1 MDPRILRGTER
12 MLAGLQDEV
21 ASGAEHI
28 GWKVG
33 FGSPSGMANLGI
45 DRPLVG
51 YLTAHRRLEPDA
63 TVAVGDWTRPLLEA
77 EIAAYVERDI
87 GPAVTPDE
95 ALAAVRGW
103 SLAIELADL
112 DHPPE
117 DVEQILAGNVYHR
130 HVLFGD
136 VVRDRQE
143 PGVSVVRD
151 GVEVAATDNPDEL
164 VGELGW
170 VLATTASTLAA
181 AGGALAAGDVVITG
195 SMVPPVDVAPGEAWR
210 VVAGELGEVGVRLD
224 R

>member
-1 MDPRILRGTER
+1 MDPRIVRGTQR
-12 MLAGLQDEV
+12 MLAALRAEL
-21 ASGAEHI
+21 AAGAEHI

-33 FGSPSGMANLGI
+33 FGSPAGMASLGI

-51 YLTAHRRLEPDA
+51 YLTAHRRLEPGA

-77 EIAAYVERDI
+77 EIAAYLQRDV
-87 GPAVTPDE
+87 GPAATPEE
-95 ALAAVRGW
+95 ALAAVGGW

-112 DHPPE
+112 DHPPA
-117 DVEQILAGNVYHR
+117 DVERILAGNVFHR
-130 HVLFGD
+130 HVLFGE

-143 PGVSVVRD
+143 AGVSVLRD
-151 GVEVAATDNPDEL
+151 GVEVAATDHPDEL

-195 SMVPPVDVAPGEAWR
+195 SMVPPIDIAPNETWQVASMGF
-210 VVAGELGEVGVRLD
+210 GELSVRLTE
-224 R
+224 